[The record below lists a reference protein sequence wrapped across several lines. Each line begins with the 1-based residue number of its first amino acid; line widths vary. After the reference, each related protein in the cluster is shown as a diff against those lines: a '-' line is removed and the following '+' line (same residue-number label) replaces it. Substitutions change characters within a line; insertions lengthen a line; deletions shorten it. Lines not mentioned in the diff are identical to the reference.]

1 MASSSTSE
9 FPLFPELPAE
19 LRLHIWALAIPH
31 RVLHITCTKGILSP
45 SARRY
50 AQRFTSTSPPPSLL
64 LCCRESRSVAL
75 PFYSSYFRTEASPHG
90 IYASFAYDTISF
102 PDNTI
107 NYVGREETDG
117 IERMV
122 LEVKDHAYFGYFNL
136 SLLRGMRSLR
146 ELELR
151 VENWVRYS
159 WRTEGAA
166 DDIIRD
172 LRTEVLDY
180 QDWKMP
186 DVIRI
191 VQAGTGQELCVIRGR
206 GDLLVEEEA

>member
-1 MASSSTSE
+1 M
-9 FPLFPELPAE
+9 
-19 LRLHIWALAIPH
+19 
-31 RVLHITCTKGILSP
+31 
-45 SARRY
+45 
-50 AQRFTSTSPPPSLL
+50 
-64 LCCRESRSVAL
+64 
-75 PFYSSYFRTEASPHG
+75 
-90 IYASFAYDTISF
+90 
-102 PDNTI
+102 
-107 NYVGREETDG
+107 GREETDG